1 MEVDTWLSAVNT
13 KDQLIAL
20 ITLVEEGSL
29 EELFVA
35 QCVDT
40 GVAGQEWPVG
50 QVLVFS
56 FSTSNDIEQK
66 LQAISSCINLDTLD
80 EKYFDVVEGDYMLKH
95 VFYPESEPQEE
106 QIIAHLR

>member
-1 MEVDTWLSAVNT
+1 MEVDTWLSAINT
-13 KDQLIAL
+13 KEELIAL

-35 QCVDT
+35 QCVDRD
-40 GVAGQEWPVG
+40 VAGQDWPVG

-56 FSTSNDIEQK
+56 FSTSQDIEQK
-66 LQAISSCINLDTLD
+66 LQEISSCINLDTLD
-80 EKYFDVVEGDYMLKH
+80 EKYFEIVEGDYMLKY